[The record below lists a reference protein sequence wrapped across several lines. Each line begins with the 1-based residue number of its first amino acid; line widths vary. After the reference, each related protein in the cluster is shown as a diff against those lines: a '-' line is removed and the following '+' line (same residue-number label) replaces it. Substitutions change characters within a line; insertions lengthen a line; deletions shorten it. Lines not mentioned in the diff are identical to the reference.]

1 MVPRKA
7 KYLAG
12 LLAFLLLHGSFLM
25 AQTDS
30 SKPTAPVQTVR
41 PDSAR
46 KFAPVATAGPDSTA
60 PRPPQ
65 STAAAKK
72 SDKKQA
78 ADTAARKVRSE
89 PSKAAIRSAI
99 LPGLGQ
105 AYNKKY
111 WKIPIVY
118 GALAVPTATFIYN
131 KNWYDKTREA
141 YSIKYYNDT
150 NKVTPDLPT
159 DGMDSRLVPLSTEST
174 RLYRNEFRK
183 NMDLSI
189 LAFLIIWGLQVADAA
204 VDAHLKS
211 FNVSEDLSLKIKP
224 SFYGNGQPI
233 GLGLQLQIGRNGPH
247 KVTSITR

>member
-1 MVPRKA
+1 MVLRKA
-7 KYLAG
+7 TYLAG
-12 LLAFLLLHGSFLM
+12 LLAFLLLHGPSLV

-30 SKPTAPVQTVR
+30 SKRAAPVQT
-41 PDSAR
+41 
-46 KFAPVATAGPDSTA
+46 APVAASADST
-60 PRPPQ
+60 PVRSSQ
-65 STAAAKK
+65 SNSTRKKTANQ
-72 SDKKQA
+72 QA
-78 ADTAARKVRSE
+78 ADSAVRKVRSE

-159 DGMDSRLVPLSTEST
+159 DGMDPQLVPLSTEST

-211 FNVSEDLSLKIKP
+211 FNVSEDLSLRIKP

-233 GLGLQLQIGRNGPH
+233 GLGLKVQIGRNGPH